1 MNEINSME
9 TLTANLKGIFLHLPD
24 KNWSNTKPSKDI
36 MRKDNQK
43 TISLMI
49 LDPKFQ
55 TKI

>member
-24 KNWSNTKPSKDI
+24 KNWSNTKPSKD

-43 TISLMI
+43 TISPMI

>member
-9 TLTANLKGIFLHLPD
+9 TLTANLKEIFLHLPD
-24 KNWSNTKPSKDI
+24 KNWSNTKPSKD

-43 TISLMI
+43 TISPMI